1 MDFLLLEEETYFKA
15 KNIALA
21 SVLKIELADGS
32 HKEGAHSLKTATD
45 AILSPYLEPS
55 VWIAQ

>member
-1 MDFLLLEEETYFKA
+1 VDFLLLEEETYFKA

-55 VWIAQ
+55 V